1 MKRALLV
8 GLMLM
13 FMMISSRVL
22 YADDQPKKDNSQQEL
37 LDRIDTLEKEL
48 QKLEEEGKARK
59 SLEVTEEEKQEKE
72 KEVLEAVSRE
82 YTLSA
87 QGTLSIDYGLN
98 YSYAPSE
105 AIFTTAQALQL
116 QRTANH
122 TLTNSI
128 FTSYS
133 FLDNLTTS
141 LSLPIVYRYDK
152 EGTTQS
158 LNETDIGDISVGLAF
173 QLPYNIKIPG
183 GIRSAYSFGVAF
195 PTGRSPYKINPNT
208 ELSTGSGEYSY
219 SLGGSFSKQVDPV
232 VVFWS
237 LGIGYSLALKNLNYK
252 VSDTFTLEKVEPPL
266 SYSFSMG
273 MGYALSYANSINMS
287 FSYAYARSTKL
298 TYKELAAP
306 VKTGDS
312 VGASFG
318 VGMGFMVTPKTSV
331 SVSLGYSLISAGF
344 SLSTRIPF
352 DFVL

>member
-1 MKRALLV
+1 VRQALLV
-8 GLMLM
+8 GLMVM
-13 FMMISSRVL
+13 FIMGSSRVL
-22 YADDQPKKDNSQQEL
+22 YADDQPKNDNSQQEL

-59 SLEVTEEEKQEKE
+59 SLEVTEEEKGEKE

-87 QGTLSIDYGLN
+87 KGTLSIDYGLN
-98 YSYAPSE
+98 YSYSPSE
-105 AIFTTAQALQL
+105 TIYTTAQALQL
-116 QRTANH
+116 QRAVNH
-122 TLTNSI
+122 TITNSI
-128 FTSYS
+128 YTSYS

-152 EGTTQS
+152 VGTDQS
-158 LNETDIGDISVGLAF
+158 LSETDIGDISFGFAF
-173 QLPYNIKIPG
+173 QLPHQLKIPG
-183 GIRSAYSFGVAF
+183 GITSTYSFGAAF

-219 SLGGSFSKQVDPV
+219 SLGGSFSKQIDPV

-237 LGIGYSLALKNLNYK
+237 LGIGYPLGLKNLNYK
-252 VSDTFTLEKVEPPL
+252 ISDTYTLVKVDPPL
-266 SYSFSMG
+266 SYSLSMG

-287 FSYAYARSTKL
+287 FSYAYAQSTKL
-298 TYKELAAP
+298 TYKELTSP

-312 VGASFG
+312 VSASFG
-318 VGMGFMVTPKTSV
+318 VGMGFMVTPKTTV
-331 SVSLGYSLISAGF
+331 SVSLAYSLVSAGF